1 MTIDAC
7 LSRKLS
13 IYIQSKRHAKILA
26 RLQSKNIHRYAE
38 IYAGARIIFQG
49 SSGIIMYHQE
59 RIVEDSASKVK
70 KILSSIK
77 TKNALTIFLA
87 NKTIKLCK
95 KLVVTAGRKPV
106 MTNSQ
111 QVPSTSLLIRVMI
124 HAILHT
130 ENVVDFL
137 RKTQIGV

>member
-1 MTIDAC
+1 M
-7 LSRKLS
+7 
-13 IYIQSKRHAKILA
+13 
-26 RLQSKNIHRYAE
+26 
-38 IYAGARIIFQG
+38 
-49 SSGIIMYHQE
+49 
-59 RIVEDSASKVK
+59 EDSASKVK

-77 TKNALTIFLA
+77 TKNALTIFLF

-106 MTNSQ
+106 MTNSE
-111 QVPSTSLLIRVMI
+111 QVPSTGLSLLIRVMI
-124 HAILHT
+124 HAILQT